1 MPEFYTRYASRPR
14 VGFTTRKPSMTFQ
27 EFKDET
33 DITTILRR
41 YNTTGAWTGNPNLP
55 PVKPIFADV
64 TDAKSYH
71 EAQNIIAM
79 ASQMFDSQPAEVRS
93 RFNNDPSAMLRFV
106 EDKANWKEAAK
117 LGMLDPEKVKAW
129 EVSLAEKAKENPLAG
144 DGKVTA
150 ESGPTVD

>member
-1 MPEFYTRYASRPR
+1 MPEFHTRYASRPR
-14 VGFTTRKPSMTFQ
+14 VGFTTRKSSMTFQ

-117 LGMLDPEKVKAW
+117 LGMLDPEKVKVFEASQKV
-129 EVSLAEKAKENPLAG
+129 EEQGNT
-144 DGKVTA
+144 VTA